1 MVRCLREGVRESQ
14 KGEDSMCQ
22 LVEVRDMQIVLAI
35 SSDIIIM
42 PSEISQKEV
51 GRYIERRIQSKRSR
65 EENEQ
70 RKIRGEDIKR
80 MLYRK

>member
-1 MVRCLREGVRESQ
+1 
-14 KGEDSMCQ
+14 MCQ
-22 LVEVRDMQIVLAI
+22 LVEVRDTQIVLAI

-42 PSEISQKEV
+42 PSAISQKEV

-70 RKIRGEDIKR
+70 RKI
-80 MLYRK
+80 